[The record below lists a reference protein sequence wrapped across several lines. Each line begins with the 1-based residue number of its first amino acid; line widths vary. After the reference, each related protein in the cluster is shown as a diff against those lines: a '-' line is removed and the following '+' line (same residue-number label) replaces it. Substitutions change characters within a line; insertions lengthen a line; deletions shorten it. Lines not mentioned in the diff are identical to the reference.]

1 MKIKIFTLKGIA
13 GGASQ
18 IRKKKALAMAIHR
31 YSTNL
36 VITLDNGLFSQ
47 IIY

>member
-31 YSTNL
+31 YRTIL
-36 VITLDNGLFSQ
+36 VITFDSGLFAQ